1 MSALNVRPMKTADLD
16 DVVELHLEG
25 FPGFFLSILGPRFL
39 KLLYSEI
46 LKRPDHVAMVAV
58 DPTRQVTGFVA
69 GVAEQSHFY
78 SHLIRRRSFAFAVA
92 SLSAVIRNPR
102 ILPRLFRS
110 LKYPRQSRTASAQA
124 LLMSIAV
131 KPDMAGK
138 GVGRLLVTAFL
149 EAMSRKGAAAVSLT
163 TDRDSNDRTNR
174 FYQELG
180 FRIDRVFVTAEGRRM
195 NEYKIEIPVVSSG
208 LKY

>member
-1 MSALNVRPMKTADLD
+1 
-16 DVVELHLEG
+16 
-25 FPGFFLSILGPRFL
+25 
-39 KLLYSEI
+39 
-46 LKRPDHVAMVAV
+46 
-58 DPTRQVTGFVA
+58 
-69 GVAEQSHFY
+69 
-78 SHLIRRRSFAFAVA
+78 
-92 SLSAVIRNPR
+92 
-102 ILPRLFRS
+102 
-110 LKYPRQSRTASAQA
+110 
-124 LLMSIAV
+124 MSIAV